1 MTITQLEYVVALD
14 THRNFATAASHCH
27 VTQPTLSMQLKKLE
41 EELGTVLFDRNKK
54 PVAPTDL
61 GQQVIEQAR
70 VSLQSLKQIDVL
82 VRRHSDDLS
91 GTLRVG
97 IIPTLSPYLLPRILP
112 SLATNYPNLTLEI
125 EELLSDQIVDKL
137 HKDQLDVGLWVAR
150 ANENR
155 LVHVPLFYERF
166 LIYLPNN
173 HPFSDAPVALSE
185 LDMKQLWLLKEGHCF
200 RDQVATLC
208 GGLLETSHHAN
219 FLSGSLE
226 TLKKIV
232 DQHYGFTLLP
242 ELAVFDLPKGQQ
254 NNVRSFKNISPLR
267 AVSLTY
273 HERFCKDKLVQMLK
287 TEVQANV
294 PRELLDKARGQ
305 VVGWK

>member
-14 THRNFATAASHCH
+14 THRNFAKAAAHCY

-54 PVAPTDL
+54 PVVPTDV
-61 GQQVIEQAR
+61 GEQVIEQAR
-70 VSLQSLKQIDVL
+70 VSLQSLKQIDAL
-82 VRRHSDDLS
+82 VRRHTDDLS

-97 IIPTLSPYLLPRILP
+97 IIPTLSPYLLPRVLP
-112 SLATNYPNLTLEI
+112 ALAKQYPNLTLEI

-137 HKDQLDVGLWVAR
+137 HKDQLDVALWVAR
-150 ANENR
+150 ASESR

-166 LIYLPNN
+166 LVYL
-173 HPFSDAPVALSE
+173 SDGHAYPQETISLSE

-200 RDQVATLC
+200 RDQVASFC
-208 GGLLETSHHAN
+208 GGLLETNHHAS

-242 ELAVFDLPKGQQ
+242 ELAVFDLPEARQA
-254 NNVRSFKNISPLR
+254 NVRSFKSISPLR

-273 HERFCKDKLVQMLK
+273 HQRFRKDKLVQMLK
-287 TEVQANV
+287 TEIRANV
-294 PRELLDKARGQ
+294 PPELLDESRGQ
-305 VVGWK
+305 VVRWK

>member
-1 MTITQLEYVVALD
+1 MTITQLEYVLALD

-54 PVAPTDL
+54 PVAPTDV
-61 GQQVIEQAR
+61 GAQVIEQAR
-70 VSLQSLKQIDVL
+70 VSLQSLKRIDAL
-82 VRRHSDDLS
+82 VRQHSDDLS

-97 IIPTLSPYLLPRILP
+97 IIPTLSPYLLPRVLP
-112 SLATNYPNLTLEI
+112 SLAKHHPNLTLEI
-125 EELLSDQIVDKL
+125 EELLSDQIIDKL

-150 ANENR
+150 ASENY
-155 LVHVPLFYERF
+155 LINVPLFYERF
-166 LIYLPNN
+166 LVYLPNG
-173 HPFSDAPVALSE
+173 HAHSEETVALSD

-200 RDQVATLC
+200 RDQVASFC
-208 GGLLETSHHAN
+208 GGLLETSHHAS

-254 NNVRSFKNISPLR
+254 KNVRSFKNISPLR

-273 HERFCKDKLVQMLK
+273 HRRFCKDKLVQMLK
-287 TEVQANV
+287 TEIRANV
-294 PRELLDKARGQ
+294 PQELLDESRGQ
-305 VVGWK
+305 VVRWK

>member
-14 THRNFATAASHCH
+14 AHRNFATAASHCH

-54 PVAPTDL
+54 PVVPTDI

-70 VSLQSLKQIDVL
+70 ASLQSFKHINYL
-82 VRRHSDDLS
+82 VRRHTDDLA

-97 IIPTLSPYLLPRILP
+97 IIPTLSPYLLPRLLP
-112 SLATNYPNLTLEI
+112 TLAHRYPNLTLEI
-125 EELLSDQIVDKL
+125 EELLSSQITDKL
-137 HKDQLDVGLWVAR
+137 HKDQLDVGLWVAPSG
-150 ANENR
+150 ENH
-155 LVHVPLFYERF
+155 LVNTPLFYERF
-166 LIYLPNN
+166 LVYLPKGNT
-173 HPFSDAPVALSE
+173 HPGTEVSLGE

-200 RDQVATLC
+200 RDQVASLC
-208 GGLLETSHHAN
+208 GGLRQTNHHAN

-226 TLKKIV
+226 TLKRIV

-242 ELAVFDLPKGQQ
+242 ELAVLDLPAEQQ

-267 AVSLTY
+267 AISLTY
-273 HERFCKDKLVQMLK
+273 HWRFCKDKLIQMLK
-287 TEVQANV
+287 TQIRANV
-294 PRELLDKARGQ
+294 PPALLEEGRGR
-305 VVGWK
+305 VVRWK

>member
-1 MTITQLEYVVALD
+1 MTITQLKYVVALD
-14 THRNFATAASHCH
+14 AHRNFAAAASHCH

-54 PVAPTDL
+54 PVTPTDV

-70 VSLQSLKQIDVL
+70 VSLQSLKQIDTL

-97 IIPTLSPYLLPRILP
+97 IIPTLSPYLLPRVLP
-112 SLATNYPNLTLEI
+112 SLAKAYPSLTLEI
-125 EELLSDQIVDKL
+125 EELLSDQIADKL
-137 HKDQLDVGLWVAR
+137 HKDQLDVALWVAR
-150 ANENR
+150 ASENY
-155 LVHVPLFYERF
+155 LIHAPLFYERF
-166 LIYLPNN
+166 LVYLPNG
-173 HPFSDAPVALSE
+173 HAPAKDKVSLSE

-200 RDQVATLC
+200 RDQVASFC
-208 GGLLETSHHAN
+208 GGLLETNHHAS

-242 ELAVFDLPKGQQ
+242 ELAVFDLPDEQRK
-254 NNVRSFKNISPLR
+254 NVRSFKNISPLR

-273 HERFCKDKLVQMLK
+273 HQRFCKDKLVRMLK
-287 TEVQANV
+287 TEIRANV
-294 PRELLDKARGQ
+294 PKELLDEGRGQ
-305 VVGWK
+305 VVLWK

>member
-41 EELGTVLFDRNKK
+41 EELGTILFDRNKK
-54 PVAPTDL
+54 PVVPTDI

-70 VSLQSLKQIDVL
+70 LSLQSFRHIHHL
-82 VRRHSDDLS
+82 VRRHTDDLT

-97 IIPTLSPYLLPRILP
+97 IIPTLSPYLLPRLLP
-112 SLATNYPNLTLEI
+112 TLARRYPNLTLEI
-125 EELLSDQIVDKL
+125 EELLSGQITDKL
-137 HKDQLDVGLWVAR
+137 HKDQLDVGLWVAPSG
-150 ANENR
+150 ESH
-155 LVHVPLFYERF
+155 LVSVPLFYERF
-166 LIYLPNN
+166 LVYLPEG
-173 HPFSDAPVALSE
+173 HAYPGTAVSLEE

-200 RDQVATLC
+200 RDQVASLC
-208 GGLLETSHHAN
+208 GGLQPTSHHAN

-226 TLKKIV
+226 TLKRIV

-242 ELAVFDLPKGQQ
+242 ELAVLDLPAKQQ

-267 AVSLTY
+267 AISLTY
-273 HERFCKDKLVQMLK
+273 HHRFCKDKLIQMLK
-287 TEVQANV
+287 TQIRSNV
-294 PRELLDKARGQ
+294 PPPLLEESRGR
-305 VVGWK
+305 VVRWK

>member
-14 THRNFATAASHCH
+14 THRNFATAAAHCH

-41 EELGTVLFDRNKK
+41 DELGTILFDRNKK
-54 PVAPTDL
+54 PVAPTDV
-61 GQQVIEQAR
+61 GEQVIEQAR
-70 VSLQSLKQIDVL
+70 VSLQSLKQIDAL

-97 IIPTLSPYLLPRILP
+97 IIPTLSPYLLPRVLP
-112 SLATNYPNLTLEI
+112 ALAKQYPNLTLEI
-125 EELLSDQIVDKL
+125 EELLSDQIIDKL
-137 HKDQLDVGLWVAR
+137 HKDQLDVALWVAR
-150 ANENR
+150 ESENR

-166 LIYLPNN
+166 LVYLPDD
-173 HPFSDAPVALSE
+173 HVYPDQSIALSE

-200 RDQVATLC
+200 RDQVASFC

-242 ELAVFDLPKGQQ
+242 ELAVLDLPEAQRK
-254 NNVRSFKNISPLR
+254 NVRSFKNISPLR

-273 HERFCKDKLVQMLK
+273 HRRFCKDKLVQMLR
-287 TEVQANV
+287 TEVRANIPQA
-294 PRELLDKARGQ
+294 LLEEGRGQ
-305 VVGWK
+305 VVRWK

>member
-14 THRNFATAASHCH
+14 THRNFATAAAHCH

-54 PVAPTDL
+54 PVVPTDI
-61 GQQVIEQAR
+61 GEQVIEQAR
-70 VSLQSLKQIDVL
+70 VSLQSLKQIDRL
-82 VRRHSDDLS
+82 VRRHVDDLS

-97 IIPTLSPYLLPRILP
+97 IIPTLSPYLLPRVLP
-112 SLATNYPNLTLEI
+112 ALAKRYPNLTLEI

-137 HKDQLDVGLWVAR
+137 HKDQLDVALWVAR
-150 ANENR
+150 ASESR
-155 LVHVPLFYERF
+155 LVHRPLFYERF
-166 LIYLPNN
+166 LVYLPDG
-173 HPFSDAPVALSE
+173 HAYAQETISLSE

-200 RDQVATLC
+200 RDQVASFC
-208 GGLLETSHHAN
+208 GGLRETSHHAN

-242 ELAVFDLPKGQQ
+242 ELAVFDLPEERQK
-254 NNVRSFKNISPLR
+254 NVRSFKNISPLR

-273 HERFCKDKLVQMLK
+273 HQRFCKDKLVQMLK
-287 TEVQANV
+287 TEVQASV
-294 PRELLDKARGQ
+294 PRELLDETRGQ
-305 VVGWK
+305 VVRWK

>member
-14 THRNFATAASHCH
+14 THRNFATAAAHCH

-41 EELGTVLFDRNKK
+41 EELGTILFDRNKK
-54 PVAPTDL
+54 PVAPTDV
-61 GQQVIEQAR
+61 GEQVIEQAR
-70 VSLQSLKQIDVL
+70 VSLQSLKQIDAL

-97 IIPTLSPYLLPRILP
+97 IIPTLSPYLLPRVLP
-112 SLATNYPNLTLEI
+112 ALAKQYPNLTLEI
-125 EELLSDQIVDKL
+125 EELLSDQIIDKL
-137 HKDQLDVGLWVAR
+137 HKDQLDVALWVAR
-150 ANENR
+150 ESENR

-166 LIYLPNN
+166 LVYLPDD
-173 HPFSDAPVALSE
+173 HVYPDQSIALSE

-200 RDQVATLC
+200 RDQVASFC

-242 ELAVFDLPKGQQ
+242 ELAVLDLPEAQRK
-254 NNVRSFKNISPLR
+254 NVRSFKNISPLR

-273 HERFCKDKLVQMLK
+273 HRRFCKDKLVQMLR
-287 TEVQANV
+287 TEVRANI
-294 PRELLDKARGQ
+294 PQTLLEEGRGQ
-305 VVGWK
+305 VVRWK

>member
-54 PVAPTDL
+54 PVVPTDI

-70 VSLQSLKQIDVL
+70 LSIQSFNHINRL
-82 VRRHSDDLS
+82 VRRHTDDLT

-97 IIPTLSPYLLPRILP
+97 IIPTLSPYLLPRVLP
-112 SLATNYPNLTLEI
+112 TLAYQYPNLTLEI
-125 EELLSDQIVDKL
+125 EELLSSQITDKL
-137 HKDQLDVGLWVAR
+137 HKDQLDVGLWVAPSG
-150 ANENR
+150 ESH
-155 LVHVPLFYERF
+155 LVSTPLFYERF
-166 LIYLPNN
+166 LVYLPEGHA
-173 HPFSDAPVALSE
+173 HPGTEVSLGE

-200 RDQVATLC
+200 RDQVASLC
-208 GGLLETSHHAN
+208 GGLQTTNHHAN

-226 TLKKIV
+226 TLKRIV

-242 ELAVFDLPKGQQ
+242 ELAVLDLPAEQQ
-254 NNVRSFKNISPLR
+254 NNVRSFRNISPLR
-267 AVSLTY
+267 AISLTY
-273 HERFCKDKLVQMLK
+273 HRRFCKDKLIQMLK
-287 TEVQANV
+287 TQIRANV
-294 PRELLDKARGQ
+294 PPALQEEGRGR
-305 VVGWK
+305 VVRWK